1 MTEKEE
7 LFQLLSALVAIDSVN
22 CDLIPGAKGEC
33 EIAAY
38 VRDWLS
44 RRGIEVERQATRRP
58 GRSNVVG
65 WVRGRGGGRS
75 LMLNAH
81 MDTVGVAGMSTP
93 FSTAVKDGR
102 LFGRGAMDT
111 KGALA
116 AFMSALVGVSQLD
129 LCGDVVLAA
138 VVDEEYASAG
148 TEAVAA
154 AYHTDAAIVG
164 EPTGL
169 QVVTAHKGFIWFDVE
184 TRGIAAHG
192 SLPDVGVDAIAK
204 MGGVLVEI
212 ERLAERLR
220 QHALHPVLGSGSIHA
235 SLIRGG
241 QEFSSYPA
249 ACTLSLER
257 RTVPGETVDG
267 VEKELR
273 AVLELVGSR
282 DPSFVGTLRT
292 RLARE
297 PFEARKDDPIVLAIS
312 RQVASYT
319 GRNAL
324 LSGMS
329 GWLESALLVRA
340 GISSVVFGPAGDGLH
355 GETEWVDLESVW
367 ACREIVRGTIREY
380 CAPCGTKMG

>member
-7 LFQLLSALVAIDSVN
+7 LFKLLSALVEIDSVN
-22 CDLIPGAKGEC
+22 CDLIPGAKGES
-33 EIAAY
+33 EITAY
-38 VRDWLS
+38 VRDWLC
-44 RRGIEVERQATRRP
+44 RKGIEVEIQATARP
-58 GRSNVVG
+58 GRSNVLG
-65 WVRGRGGGRS
+65 WVKGRGGGRS

-81 MDTVGVAGMSTP
+81 MDTVGVAGMRTP
-93 FSTAVKDGR
+93 FSATIEDGR
-102 LFGRGAMDT
+102 LLGRGAMDT

-116 AFMSALVGVSQLD
+116 AFMSALAGTPGD
-129 LCGDVVLAA
+129 LRGDVLLAA

-148 TEAVAA
+148 TEAVVASC
-154 AYHTDAAIVG
+154 HTDAAIVG

-169 QVVTAHKGFIWFDVE
+169 QVVAAHKGFVWLEVE
-184 TRGIAAHG
+184 TRGVAAHG

-212 ERLAERLR
+212 ERLGERLR
-220 QHALHPVLGSGSIHA
+220 QRPLHSVLGSGSIHA
-235 SLIRGG
+235 SLIHGG

-257 RTVPGETVDG
+257 RTVPGETVDA
-267 VEKELR
+267 VETELR
-273 AVLELVGSR
+273 AVLDLVGSR
-282 DPSFVGTLRT
+282 DPSFVGALRT

-297 PFEARKDDPIVLAIS
+297 PFEAQKDDPIVVAIS
-312 RQVASYT
+312 RQFERYT
-319 GRNAL
+319 GKSAV

-329 GWLESALLVRA
+329 GWLESAILARA
-340 GISSVVFGPAGDGLH
+340 GISSVVFGPAGEGLH

-380 CAPCGTKMG
+380 CGAGDRG